1 MHFHW
6 LKFAITFL
14 FKEYKKQSFSYV
26 KGWKNFSMI
35 RNLTYIDIK
44 GIHAEKKSCTSF
56 TFKGYFMWCLM
67 CNVCTQIRTVLYICI
82 FPLLKTGQAQ
92 KEERGSDSKR
102 RKFMVGFFFLLGCKF
117 RVLTGTQIYVFDI
130 RNQLANVKNNMY
142 PTRSLSQVE
151 LNKILKWYTRKG
163 IYIEYFLIFG
173 VNRKYTK
180 I

>member
-1 MHFHW
+1 MFNVQCMHSNTHC
-6 LKFAITFL
+6 AI
-14 FKEYKKQSFSYV
+14 Y
-26 KGWKNFSMI
+26 
-35 RNLTYIDIK
+35 
-44 GIHAEKKSCTSF
+44 
-56 TFKGYFMWCLM
+56 
-67 CNVCTQIRTVLYICI
+67 LY
-82 FPLLKTGQAQ
+82 FPLAQ
-92 KEERGSDSKR
+92 NRSNSKGGEGLW
-102 RKFMVGFFFLLGCKF
+102 FNLWSVFFLLGCKF

-180 I
+180 IQSYSVKLMIFLFTCRWYQGPKWL